1 MSNKIGISILY
12 NYISYLYTMSDN
24 KQLLQYLGCGV
35 IAMTVVY
42 ITFKL
47 LKFHTTILEGMED
60 NGEATPSKQT
70 PQQIAQAIK
79 TMTDKKL
86 EELAIDSNRQDYED
100 IIINLQELIDVTILH
115 LVVKQTDNKG
125 NHTMSITLM
134 QGVQGG
140 VYSFLINAL
149 SNFKHTLTKSMQYL
163 DSTASGGI
171 MG

>member
-1 MSNKIGISILY
+1 MRNKIGISILY

-47 LKFHTTILEGMED
+47 LKYHTTILEGMEN
-60 NGEATPSKQT
+60 NGEGAPSKQT
-70 PQQIAQAIK
+70 PQQIAKAIK

-86 EELAIDSNRQDYED
+86 EELAVDNNRQDYED
-100 IIINLQELIDVTILH
+100 IIINFQELIDANILY
-115 LVVKQTDNKG
+115 LIVKQTDNKG
-125 NHTMSITLM
+125 NHTMATSLT

-140 VYSFLINAL
+140 MYALLINSL
-149 SNFKHTLTKSMQYL
+149 SNFKHTLTKTMQYL

-171 MG
+171 L